1 MNKMERI
8 ITVKTIY
15 SRLAKLDESREEFRL
30 KDLDVTHID
39 MEIEFLRKKVRDIMN
54 DPLIKI
60 NPDDV
65 DYT

>member
-8 ITVKTIY
+8 ITVKAIY

-30 KDLDVTHID
+30 KDLDVYHID

-54 DPLIKI
+54 DPILK
-60 NPDDV
+60 
-65 DYT
+65 